1 MGVRFEKTISKIM
14 KLSIITINYNN
25 KEGLQKTI
33 DSVVSQTWR
42 DFEWIVI
49 DGGSTDGSK
58 ELIEQYQQ
66 YFAYWC
72 SEPDKGVY
80 NAMNKGIDKAKGEYL
95 NFMNSG
101 DCFVNAST
109 LQDVFSNKLTS
120 DIVAGP
126 VLLSNGQRLYQYQ
139 ENYVRML
146 VCSALCHQSSFFK
159 RNLFEHYR
167 YREDFQLISD
177 WVGLVEWLLFKG
189 KTLQYL
195 DVDVAL
201 YDVSGMSNNG
211 KLLQEER
218 LAYFQERLGSQIGS
232 ELPRLYKEVLY
243 LSGELEIPAIKMLRY
258 LYYKAPKWFSVLYR
272 LIAVTVKVKNWFSKE

>member
-1 MGVRFEKTISKIM
+1 M
-14 KLSIITINYNN
+14 KLSIITVNYNN
-25 KEGLQKTI
+25 KAGLKKTI
-33 DSVVSQTWR
+33 DSVIAQTWR
-42 DFEWIVI
+42 DFEWIII

-66 YFAYWC
+66 HFAYWC

-109 LQDVFSNKLTS
+109 LQNVFSNKLTS

-159 RNLFEHYR
+159 RDLFEHYR

-177 WVGLVEWLLFKG
+177 WAGLVKWLLFEG

-195 DVDVAL
+195 DVDVAR
-201 YDVSGMSNNG
+201 YDLSGISSNHEEMINERN
-211 KLLQEER
+211 LL
-218 LAYFQERLGSQIGS
+218 LQERLGLKIAE
-232 ELPRLYKEVLY
+232 ELPQLYKKVQCLE
-243 LSGELEIPAIKMLRY
+243 GELAIPAIQMLRE
-258 LYYKAPKWFSVLYR
+258 LYREQPKVFSLLYR
-272 LIAVTVKVKNWFSKE
+272 LIALAVKMKKLFRR